1 MDIDGVVGLSEET
14 RRVSDDLR
22 FRYRQVMETVGHA
35 GETVPAEIHG
45 MVRIADLMVS
55 DAADLFR
62 RAGLFRDAE
71 EMALSRTSL
80 SMMLHSWAGFDIDP
94 SDPGVPAMTL
104 DEIRAELE
112 RLLEAGADRQRV
124 RDFQIM
130 LAIVTATEL
139 ADRRSGLQV
148 ELDGLMPGVP
158 SWEYTTRRRRE
169 LEIGIGE
176 LLIEELGQQ
185 QQLLLLKS
193 DFGCT
198 VDWEYADRYQEID
211 IQIAY
216 LEWQLA
222 RQQATTSLGSIED
235 LLGSIGDADLYDRM
249 TFVEVVAGDLDAH
262 PDALPVALLLLA
274 DMDESHQTAV
284 MAAVAENGDLDGLLT
299 AVGEFEK
306 SLGPKHSSWGPV
318 GDFVA
323 GAWGATWGS
332 VVGVWGLTLQGL
344 YDRDG
349 LQEHWSGVG
358 ASFQMLFESPGE
370 FLYQMV
376 DIETFRENPARWLG
390 GIAPDVATLFLTG
403 GSVTAAARS
412 GQFGERLA
420 RLAGKLDNLTV
431 RLGARMSELISGPA
445 LRRMLDRLAD
455 ETGAIGNP
463 VGRLPDL
470 PVGVTATHLDEMAAL
485 VRGVADEIEGE
496 VVAHGSRVSGTAH
509 AGSDIDMAILVDE
522 AQFDRLLDESFG
534 TPNPGS
540 AKERTMEHAD
550 LTGKIQSGEAGE

>member
-1 MDIDGVVGLSEET
+1 
-14 RRVSDDLR
+14 
-22 FRYRQVMETVGHA
+22 METVGHA

-185 QQLLLLKS
+185 QQLLLLES

-235 LLGSIGDADLYDRM
+235 LLGSIGDAELYDRM

-274 DMDESHQTAV
+274 AMDESHQTAV

-318 GDFVA
+318 GDLSR
-323 GAWGATWGS
+323 GR
-332 VVGVWGLTLQGL
+332 GVQRG
-344 YDRDG
+344 DR
-349 LQEHWSGVG
+349 WSGCG
-358 ASFQMLFESPGE
+358 A
-370 FLYQMV
+370 
-376 DIETFRENPARWLG
+376 
-390 GIAPDVATLFLTG
+390 
-403 GSVTAAARS
+403 
-412 GQFGERLA
+412 
-420 RLAGKLDNLTV
+420 
-431 RLGARMSELISGPA
+431 
-445 LRRMLDRLAD
+445 
-455 ETGAIGNP
+455 
-463 VGRLPDL
+463 
-470 PVGVTATHLDEMAAL
+470 
-485 VRGVADEIEGE
+485 
-496 VVAHGSRVSGTAH
+496 
-509 AGSDIDMAILVDE
+509 
-522 AQFDRLLDESFG
+522 
-534 TPNPGS
+534 
-540 AKERTMEHAD
+540 
-550 LTGKIQSGEAGE
+550 